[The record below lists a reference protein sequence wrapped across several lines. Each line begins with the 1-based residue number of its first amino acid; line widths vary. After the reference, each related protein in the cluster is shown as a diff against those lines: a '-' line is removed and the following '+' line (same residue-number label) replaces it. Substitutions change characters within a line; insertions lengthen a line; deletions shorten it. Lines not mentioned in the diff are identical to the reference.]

1 MIRVRFSLPAPEE
14 IDMVRYF
21 KKGQVVLKEGNTDR
35 DAYIIEHGECEVLKN
50 DEVIATLGKNEIF
63 GELGWLQHIPRSA
76 TVRAVSDVTL
86 RVIKAEEAPLFM
98 EHNPKAFIPVLKIVC
113 SRMGEMLERMSK
125 NT

>member
-1 MIRVRFSLPAPEE
+1 MLGVIKE

-98 EHNPKAFIPVLKIVC
+98 EHNPKALIPVLKIVC

-125 NT
+125 TL

>member
-1 MIRVRFSLPAPEE
+1 MI
-14 IDMVRYF
+14 RYF
-21 KKGQVVLKEGNTDR
+21 KKGQIVLKEGNTDR
-35 DAYIIEHGECEVLKN
+35 DAYIIESGQCEVTKN
-50 DEVIATLGKNEIF
+50 DEVLAILGKNEIF

-98 EHNPKAFIPVLKIVC
+98 EHNPKALIPVLKIVC

-125 NT
+125 NI

>member
-14 IDMVRYF
+14 VVMVRYF
-21 KKGQVVLKEGNTDR
+21 KKGQIVLKEGNTDR

-98 EHNPKAFIPVLKIVC
+98 EHNPKALIPVLKVVC
-113 SRMGEMLERMSK
+113 SRMGDMLDKMSK
-125 NT
+125 HT

>member
-1 MIRVRFSLPAPEE
+1 MLGVTKE

-21 KKGQVVLKEGNTDR
+21 KKGQVILKEGNADR
-35 DAYIIEHGECEVLKN
+35 DAYIITNGECEVIKN

-76 TVRAVSDVTL
+76 TVKAVSDVTL
-86 RVIKAEEAPLFM
+86 RVIKEHEAPLFM
-98 EHNPKAFIPVLKIVC
+98 EHNPKALIPVLKIVC

-125 NT
+125 NI

>member
-1 MIRVRFSLPAPEE
+1 
-14 IDMVRYF
+14 MVRYF

-76 TVRAVSDVTL
+76 TVKAVSDVTL

-98 EHNPKAFIPVLKIVC
+98 EHNPKALIPVLKVVC
-113 SRMGEMLERMSK
+113 SRMGDMLDKMSK
-125 NT
+125 HT

>member
-1 MIRVRFSLPAPEE
+1 
-14 IDMVRYF
+14 MVRYF
-21 KKGQVVLKEGNTDR
+21 KKGQVILKEGNADR
-35 DAYIIEHGECEVLKN
+35 DAYIITNGECEVIKN

-76 TVRAVSDVTL
+76 TVKAVSDVTL
-86 RVIKAEEAPLFM
+86 RVIKEHEAPLFM
-98 EHNPKAFIPVLKIVC
+98 EHNPKALIPVLKIVC

>member
-1 MIRVRFSLPAPEE
+1 
-14 IDMVRYF
+14 MVRYF
-21 KKGQVVLKEGNTDR
+21 KKGQIVLKEGNTDR

-50 DEVIATLGKNEIF
+50 KEVIATLGKNEIF

-98 EHNPKAFIPVLKIVC
+98 EHNPKALIPVLKVVC
-113 SRMGEMLERMSK
+113 SRMGDMLDKMSK
-125 NT
+125 HT